1 MDLSI
6 PSGYESY
13 SNRLD
18 PHDEVD
24 DGFVEKAPRP
34 SSDERALL
42 KQRRAPPKVEGGVL
56 DTSRLALRVL
66 LLLLNL
72 SILSLLAHGV
82 NVWKTT
88 HNSLDRNEDGWVRTR
103 WPTIKML
110 STWIMLAAAIFAS
123 VVQLVALVTRLSFF
137 RSIRNGSVHTVAVLL
152 SSGVVIAGWIAA
164 AVYFI
169 VDKEVLRNN
178 HWDLWSW
185 SCQNSS
191 RQSYIPWASLCTE
204 LTYTFAASLGVIVLE
219 IVSLAVFIISLRG
232 MNILGKYNRAS
243 SA

>member
-24 DGFVEKAPRP
+24 NGHVEKAARL
-34 SSDERALL
+34 SSDEQALL
-42 KQRRAPPKVEGGVL
+42 KQRRAPPKLKGGAL
-56 DTSRLALRVL
+56 DSIRLALRVL
-66 LLLLNL
+66 ILLLNL
-72 SILSLLAHGV
+72 SILGLLAHGV
-82 NVWKTT
+82 NVWQTT
-88 HNSLDRNEDGWVRTR
+88 HNSIDRNEDGWVRTR
-103 WPTIKML
+103 WPSIKML
-110 STWIMLAAAIFAS
+110 STWLMLAMAIFAS

-137 RSIRNGSVHTVAVLL
+137 RSMRDGAVHNVAVFV
-152 SSGVVIAGWIAA
+152 SSVAVIAGWIGATI
-164 AVYFI
+164 YLI

-204 LTYTFAASLGVIVLE
+204 MTYTYAASMGVMLLE
-219 IVSLAVFIISLRG
+219 IITLVLFITSLRG

-243 SA
+243 ST